1 MRIVTLLLLLAYSSV
16 FAAEGIV
23 LVLEAPLLRQPSMDA
38 IVKQTVRRGD
48 KIFIHDQH
56 FNASPWESTSG
67 ASERVQVIDQVYDE
81 EFYQTISSDGQPA
94 YIQSKYVKVVY
105 RDVRE
110 EGDPVARFKVDPT
123 DYRLEEPLPEDYPL
137 SARDKKKASALFMFG
152 TNTKASY
159 PFAGQITDEKYN
171 QSLGLQLNYV
181 TKVDYDLFDRFYF
194 GLKVG
199 YDNYDVEQGFNN
211 QEAVKQSIGRYSAGP
226 YISYDIYK
234 TLKHRFT
241 TFASISLNY
250 HRAYLTYDA
259 INEQEEERVFSAW
272 SVSPEIGA
280 NWQWMNIVPEVDL
293 VIGTHLVAQPSV
305 ELIASKEGTGNFW
318 NPEQDSITVESGLRA
333 LFVLGIQSR
342 Y

>member
-1 MRIVTLLLLLAYSSV
+1 MKLVLALAFLISTQL
-16 FAAEGIV
+16 FAAEGVI

-38 IVKQTVRRGD
+38 LVKQTVRRGD

-56 FNASPWESTSG
+56 FNASPWESTSN
-67 ASERVQVIDQVYDE
+67 ASERVQIIDQVYDE

-94 YIQSKYVKVVY
+94 YIQAKYVKVIY
-105 RDVRE
+105 QDVRE
-110 EGDPVARFKVDPT
+110 EGDPVARYKIDPT

-152 TNTKASY
+152 TNTKSSY
-159 PFAGQITDEKYN
+159 PFAGQITDEKYK
-171 QSLGLQLNYV
+171 QSLGLQLIYV

-199 YDNYDVEQGFNN
+199 YDNYDVEQAFNN
-211 QEAVKQSIGRYSAGP
+211 QEAVKQSLGRFSAGP
-226 YISYDIYK
+226 FISYDIYK

-241 TFASISLNY
+241 TFANISLNY

-259 INEQEEERVFSAW
+259 INEQEEERSFTAW
-272 SVSPEIGA
+272 SFTPEIGA
-280 NWQWMNIVPEVDL
+280 NWQWMDVVPEVDF
-293 VIGTHLVAQPSV
+293 VVGAHLIAQPST
-305 ELIASKEGTGNFW
+305 ELTASKEGVGNFW
-318 NPEQDSITVESGLRA
+318 NQEQDSISLESGLRA
-333 LFVLGIQSR
+333 MFTIGIQSR